1 MRKKKKG
8 GFGCV
13 CKETQNL
20 KLRWW
25 KRIKFEYTLDNQI
38 TQVQLS
44 HNLKTNTLIFFK
56 TSLTLSH
63 L

>member
-25 KRIKFEYTLDNQI
+25 KRIKFETIEYEMNI
-38 TQVQLS
+38 
-44 HNLKTNTLIFFK
+44 H
-56 TSLTLSH
+56 
-63 L
+63 